1 VRLKKDF
8 QISFV
13 FTWVR
18 VRRYIKRMYFLLL
31 KGERGDFIRK
41 IILLLMNGL
50 LIAYLAG
57 STPGVP
63 VYCPVCC
70 CNSKD
75 NVNCGW

>member
-1 VRLKKDF
+1 
-8 QISFV
+8 
-13 FTWVR
+13 
-18 VRRYIKRMYFLLL
+18 MYLLLL

-63 VYCPVCC
+63 VYCSVNC

-75 NVNCGW
+75 NAHCGW

>member
-18 VRRYIKRMYFLLL
+18 VRRYIKKNVLFDL

-57 STPGVP
+57 STPGDP
-63 VYCPVCC
+63 CILPCLLLQ
-70 CNSKD
+70 
-75 NVNCGW
+75 